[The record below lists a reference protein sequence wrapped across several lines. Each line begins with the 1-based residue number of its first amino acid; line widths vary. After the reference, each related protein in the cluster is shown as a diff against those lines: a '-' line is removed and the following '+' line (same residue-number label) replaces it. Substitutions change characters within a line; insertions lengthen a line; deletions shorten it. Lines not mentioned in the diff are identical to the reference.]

1 MHATM
6 RHYSSREMADLLA
19 SRSGEIES
27 LMSEVPGLHGY
38 YLMRTDEGCASMT
51 VCDDEAGTDESARRA
66 ADWLRENAAD
76 ISGTSPNILS
86 GEVIAH
92 AGVTARA

>member
-19 SRSGEIES
+19 SRRGEVES
-27 LMSEVPGLHGY
+27 LMAGVSGLHGFF
-38 YLMRTDEGCASMT
+38 LMRTEEGCASMT
-51 VCDDEAGTDESARRA
+51 VCDDKAGTDESARMA
-66 ADWLRENAAD
+66 ADWLRDNAAD
-76 ISGTSPNILS
+76 ISGTSPNVLS

-92 AGVTARA
+92 AGVGVRA

>member
-27 LMSEVPGLHGY
+27 LMSEVPGLHDY
-38 YLMRTDEGCASMT
+38 FLMRTEEGCASMT
-51 VCDDEAGTDESARRA
+51 VCDDKAGTDESARRA
-66 ADWLRENAAD
+66 ADWLRDNAAD
-76 ISGTSPNILS
+76 ISGTSPTVLS

-92 AGVTARA
+92 AGVGTRA